1 MKICRDCD
9 YSVPIDG
16 DPNGTQ
22 PDLAE
27 TVPTFCGKC
36 QAIVL
41 PDREGKV
48 RVTVKAEGLPE
59 AVFSRG

>member
-1 MKICRDCD
+1 MRFSNL
-9 YSVPIDG
+9 SVDG
-16 DPNGTQ
+16 KAVDIVVENGTI
-22 PDLAE
+22 AE
-27 TVPTFCGKC
+27 IVPTVCGKC